1 MQKMPLTT
9 MMSIARGPNAWTT
22 IAPMTDSANVMPFR
36 ISEKNIGASI
46 LGLCVAL
53 EAASG
58 CCKSSQVHIIVNC
71 D

>member
-1 MQKMPLTT
+1 MPLTT